1 MNVAARPPQDE
12 QELLIREARA
22 RQRRR
27 WLIGAA
33 VLAAAA
39 AAALSVSAAF
49 FGAKTAQPPAPARH
63 VSGAQLA
70 RCSPANLRISLPRRF
85 AGLGHLNGDL
95 RFTNTGGA
103 RCRLSGWPTVLAVE
117 ADGKEIRSTRIPH
130 LANAWALNWPSSRPD
145 RPLVLARGRSAD
157 VEIDGGDDPLGN
169 ATSCPAARSFRVVP
183 PGGGRPVTLSAVW
196 WRNGRQPVYYAV
208 CAGIAVT
215 PFFPAA
221 FLRPPQT

>member
-1 MNVAARPPQDE
+1 MSVVAPPPQDE
-12 QELLIREARA
+12 QELLIREARP
-22 RQRRR
+22 RRRRR

-33 VLAAAA
+33 ALATAAAG
-39 AAALSVSAAF
+39 LSVSAPLS
-49 FGAKTAQPPAPARH
+49 GAKNARAPARH
-63 VSGAQLA
+63 VRGAHVT

-117 ADGKEIRSTRIPH
+117 ADGREIRSTRIPH
-130 LANAWALNWPSSRPD
+130 LSDAWALNWPPSRPD
-145 RPLVLARGRSAD
+145 RPVVLARDRSAD
-157 VEIDGGDDPLGN
+157 VEIDGGDNPLRN
-169 ATSCPAARSFRVVP
+169 ASSCPAARWLRVIP

-196 WRNGRQPVYYAV
+196 WRNGRHPVYYAL

-215 PFFPAA
+215 SFFPAS
-221 FLRPPQT
+221 FLSPPERT